1 MFIVDVQGFQY
12 GANNFIC
19 KEIAII
25 NTINGKSDH
34 AILKLPFDK
43 TLFNHR
49 TEKQWN
55 WLTNNLHGL
64 QWDGNWYCNINYEN
78 LLSFIEN
85 FINNDNN
92 DNDNK
97 EDIVVAVKG
106 AQKKEWLSTLLNRE
120 IIDLEEDDYPAFS
133 NLKEIF
139 KSFHCQK
146 HYFNNLSCSL
156 ENVYN
161 LYYLCNYCRK

>member
-1 MFIVDVQGFQY
+1 MQGFQY
-12 GANNFIC
+12 GTSNFIC
-19 KEIAII
+19 KEISII
-25 NTINGKSDH
+25 NTINGKSYH

-43 TLFNHR
+43 TLFNR
-49 TEKQWN
+49 RIEKQWN

-85 FINNDNN
+85 FINNN
-92 DNDNK
+92 
-97 EDIVVAVKG
+97 EDIIVAVKD
-106 AQKKEWLSTLLNRE
+106 AQKKEWLSTLLNME
-120 IIDLEEDDYPAFS
+120 VIDLEEDGYPAFS

-146 HYFNNLSCSL
+146 HYFNNLNYSL

-161 LYYLCNYCRK
+161 LYNWCNYCKK

>member
-12 GANNFIC
+12 GTSNFIC

-34 AILKLPFDK
+34 AMLKLPFDK

-49 TEKQWN
+49 TEKQWD

-64 QWDGNWYCNINYEN
+64 QWDCDWHCNINFEN
-78 LLSFIEN
+78 LTGFIEN
-85 FINNDNN
+85 FINN
-92 DNDNK
+92 NK
-97 EDIVVAVKG
+97 NVTDYDDIIVAVKG
-106 AQKKEWLSTLLNRE
+106 AQKKEWLSNLLKIE
-120 IIDLEEDDYPAFS
+120 VIDLEEDCYPALK

-139 KSFHCQK
+139 KSQHCQK
-146 HYFNNLSCSL
+146 HYFNNLYCSL
-156 ENVYN
+156 ENVHN
-161 LYYLCNYCRK
+161 LYNWCKYCKK

>member
-1 MFIVDVQGFQY
+1 MQGFQY
-12 GANNFIC
+12 GTSNFIC

-25 NTINGKSDH
+25 NTINGKSYH

-43 TLFNHR
+43 TLFNR
-49 TEKQWN
+49 RIEKQWN

-85 FINNDNN
+85 FINNN
-92 DNDNK
+92 
-97 EDIVVAVKG
+97 EDIIVAVKD
-106 AQKKEWLSTLLNRE
+106 AQKKEWLSTLLNME
-120 IIDLEEDDYPAFS
+120 VIDLEEDGYQAFS

-146 HYFNNLSCSL
+146 HYFNNLNYSL

-161 LYYLCNYCRK
+161 LYNWCNYCKK

>member
-1 MFIVDVQGFQY
+1 MQGFQY
-12 GANNFIC
+12 GTSNFIC

-25 NTINGKSDH
+25 NTINGKSYH

-43 TLFNHR
+43 TLFNR
-49 TEKQWN
+49 RIEKQWN

-85 FINNDNN
+85 FINNN
-92 DNDNK
+92 
-97 EDIVVAVKG
+97 EDIIVAVKD
-106 AQKKEWLSTLLNRE
+106 AQKKEWLSTLLNME
-120 IIDLEEDDYPAFS
+120 VIDLEEDGYPAFS

-146 HYFNNLSCSL
+146 HYFNNLNYSL

-161 LYYLCNYCRK
+161 LYNWCNYCKK

>member
-12 GANNFIC
+12 GTSNFIC

-34 AILKLPFDK
+34 AMLKLPFDK

-85 FINNDNN
+85 FININNNNDNN
-92 DNDNK
+92 

-106 AQKKEWLSTLLNRE
+106 TQKKEWLSTLLNRE
-120 IIDLEEDDYPAFS
+120 IDLEDDYPAFS

-139 KSFHCQK
+139 KSIHCQK
-146 HYFNNLSCSL
+146 NYFNNLRCASGTFID
-156 ENVYN
+156 VIFF
-161 LYYLCNYCRK
+161 

>member
-12 GANNFIC
+12 GASNFIC

-64 QWDGNWYCNINYEN
+64 QWATG
-78 LLSFIEN
+78 
-85 FINNDNN
+85 
-92 DNDNK
+92 
-97 EDIVVAVKG
+97 IVI
-106 AQKKEWLSTLLNRE
+106 STMK
-120 IIDLEEDDYPAFS
+120 IY
-133 NLKEIF
+133 
-139 KSFHCQK
+139 
-146 HYFNNLSCSL
+146 
-156 ENVYN
+156 
-161 LYYLCNYCRK
+161 